1 MDCLTYEVNLKC
13 FLLTIAKIQKNIQ
26 HRDLSNLNNRNTLEG
41 MLHLH
46 NERIKRS
53 VNIVSGCSVSNL
65 GLF

>member
-13 FLLTIAKIQKNIQ
+13 FLLILQRYKNIQ
-26 HRDLSNLNNRNTLEG
+26 HRDLSNLYNRNTLEG

-53 VNIVSGCSVSNL
+53 VKIVSGCSVSNL